1 MYLRM
6 KSMAR
11 SMYTLKMYSLAMY
24 LFSRSSCCQ
33 GNFESKPARRPGPLV
48 RLAILICRTCKSLR
62 GQLQTTHRYS
72 EFGPARHRIDR
83 SGEKFKVS
91 CTDQTSI
98 PAASSMGEVLSLLV
112 RSTNFESHLVASLPG
127 K

>member
-1 MYLRM
+1 
-6 KSMAR
+6 MAR

-24 LFSRSSCCQ
+24 LFPGHHAVKANLTAS
-33 GNFESKPARRPGPLV
+33 PPGPLV

-98 PAASSMGEVLSLLV
+98 SAASSMGKVLSLLV